1 MQTYCMSPT
10 IAQLALL
17 VVSDVTFQRIRF
29 CCSLL
34 FGFILREAADGTYNS
49 VQTARMTAV
58 TAAVG
63 SSKALKS
70 EKTAVCRSK
79 QGYMFT

>member
-1 MQTYCMSPT
+1 MTCVYATSQTYKLMSPT

-34 FGFILREAADGTYNS
+34 FGFILRETADGTYNS
-49 VQTARMTAV
+49 VQTARMTAA
-58 TAAVG
+58 TPAVG
-63 SSKALKS
+63 SSKALDS
-70 EKTAVCRSK
+70 ENCSLLI
-79 QGYMFT
+79 